1 MKNLYSRLKPEVVLA
16 LQNEAVLYPNIVAKT
31 VNELEKKY
39 FMYYLTLE
47 TVLYLGGIEAIR
59 TVAGVKNYTEFHF
72 TSVLGMLDNLLIE
85 TNPLSK

>member
-31 VNELEKKY
+31 IRELEEKY

-47 TVLYLGGIEAIR
+47 AVLYLGGIEAIR
-59 TVAGVKNYTEFHF
+59 TVAGVKYYTEFPF
-72 TSVLGMLDNLLIE
+72 IAVLDNLLTE
-85 TNPLSK
+85 TNTLRE

>member
-31 VNELEKKY
+31 IRELEEKY

-47 TVLYLGGIEAIR
+47 AVLYLGGIEAIR
-59 TVAGVKNYTEFHF
+59 TVAGVKYYTKFPF
-72 TSVLGMLDNLLIE
+72 IAVLDNLLTE
-85 TNPLSK
+85 TNPLSE

>member
-31 VNELEKKY
+31 IKELEEKY

-47 TVLYLGGIEAIR
+47 AVLYLGGIEAIR
-59 TVAGVKNYTEFHF
+59 TVAGVKYYTEFPF
-72 TSVLGMLDNLLIE
+72 IAVLDNLLTE
-85 TNPLSK
+85 TDPLSK